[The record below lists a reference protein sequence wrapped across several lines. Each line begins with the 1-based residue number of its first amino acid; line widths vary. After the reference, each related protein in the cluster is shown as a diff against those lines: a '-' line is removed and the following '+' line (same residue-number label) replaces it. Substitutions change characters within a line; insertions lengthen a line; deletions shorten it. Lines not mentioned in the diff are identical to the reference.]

1 MVHFEGH
8 GSCGSLD
15 GGHATGLRRP
25 TPAVLSFPLEPGR
38 AAPETPVR
46 SFLPSLF
53 ERRRRIRSSLVCG
66 HHGVLTFRRST
77 RNVDHLIVTLGV
89 YSGISKS
96 KFSRIRERVDTQQ
109 LSALPRRDVLNVQ
122 IRAHVV
128 LTPSPSGSRSTVAAK
143 SSGQLEVRGLSPGT
157 SGDLMH
163 MLV

>member
-1 MVHFEGH
+1 M
-8 GSCGSLD
+8 
-15 GGHATGLRRP
+15 
-25 TPAVLSFPLEPGR
+25 
-38 AAPETPVR
+38 
-46 SFLPSLF
+46 
-53 ERRRRIRSSLVCG
+53 
-66 HHGVLTFRRST
+66 
-77 RNVDHLIVTLGV
+77 GV